1 MECWSL
7 AVKAASKFHPGDAL
21 LETKSPASP
30 QSRNTPI
37 LHHSATPLLH
47 LPVAFR
53 YSLAV
58 DNFST
63 SSFVSFTSTERNK
76 GGSCSGIR
84 ALAIG
89 ATTVG

>member
-37 LHHSATPLLH
+37 LHHSITPS
-47 LPVAFR
+47 LPGLP

-84 ALAIG
+84 ALATG